1 MPSRE
6 RAATNREPAPERT
19 ASVARRL
26 EGDGALTSLQHA
38 LGNQAVTQMLGA
50 PTIQP
55 KLQSGTPGDRFEQ
68 EAESIAKAI
77 VSPPAE
83 APAVQ
88 HTTAGEGVQGLCAEC
103 EEETLRRAPVE
114 GETATA
120 ETASAPPETEQPAT
134 AETAQKPPETVVTS
148 TPAVLVDDDAETVQ
162 PGQMRKSDF
171 LAALREAVCATAND
185 GLASAGQTTT
195 DCPWVEY
202 WFDYASGRDAAYVEK
217 AIRKYA
223 PEGAAATSAE
233 ELIPIVTARVRESVD
248 TWVRTGEISGVPE
261 GFGDGGA
268 LGAGAG
274 VFFKAR
280 PGGPGQ
286 VSDPR
291 AIRNQLGGGRPLTA
305 GVRSRMESAFG
316 SGFSNV
322 RIHTDGNAAN
332 LSDSLNARAF
342 TVGQHVAFGSGEYR
356 PGSLMGDALI
366 AHELAHVVQ
375 QGGASTD
382 SAPMRK
388 GPREESAL
396 EADADRSAV
405 GAVSSLWSRVGSA
418 GQKAA
423 QSLRPAMQSGL
434 RLSRCSKKETPS
446 AAVGPKKTVSV
457 NDTTLSGASGTLA
470 SALTYAN
477 TRVYNQANVEIKQG
491 TSLTLDDPKSKAIL
505 GADLIVEEYANASTP
520 TLEEKNLLKENQSAG
535 AVSMYFVKGF
545 DKGSLGEA
553 FWPAAAAGFVGFAVG
568 STRSDNTFSHELGH
582 VLLDDGGHNVPDD
595 TYLMHSTAADPTKL
609 TPEQITKI
617 RSSSFAT

>member
-1 MPSRE
+1 
-6 RAATNREPAPERT
+6 
-19 ASVARRL
+19 
-26 EGDGALTSLQHA
+26 
-38 LGNQAVTQMLGA
+38 
-50 PTIQP
+50 
-55 KLQSGTPGDRFEQ
+55 
-68 EAESIAKAI
+68 
-77 VSPPAE
+77 
-83 APAVQ
+83 
-88 HTTAGEGVQGLCAEC
+88 
-103 EEETLRRAPVE
+103 
-114 GETATA
+114 
-120 ETASAPPETEQPAT
+120 
-134 AETAQKPPETVVTS
+134 S

-171 LAALREAVCATAND
+171 LAALRDSVCAAANE
-185 GLASAGQTTT
+185 GLASAGQTTA

-202 WFDYASGRDAAYVEK
+202 WFDYAGGKDAGYVEK

-233 ELIPIVTARVRESVD
+233 ELIPIVTARVRASVD
-248 TWVRTGEISGVPE
+248 TWARTGEISGVPE

-268 LGAGAG
+268 LGAIAG

-291 AIRNQLGGGRPLTA
+291 AVRNQLGGGRPLPG

-342 TVGQHVAFGSGEYR
+342 TVGPHVAFGSGEYR

-375 QGGASTD
+375 QGGASAD

-405 GAVSSLWSRVGSA
+405 GVVSSLWSRVGSA

-423 QSLRPAMQSGL
+423 QRLRPAMQSGL

-446 AAVGPKKTVSV
+446 AAVGPKKTVTI
-457 NDTTLSGASGTLA
+457 NDTMASGGSA
-470 SALTYAN
+470 SFASVLTYAN
-477 TRVYNQANVEIKQG
+477 TRVYNQANVEITQG
-491 TSLTLDDPKSKAIL
+491 ASATLDETKSKAIL
-505 GADLIVEEYANASTP
+505 GADLLVDEFTSAASPST
-520 TLEEKNLLKENQSAG
+520 EEKNLLKENQSGG
-535 AVSMYFVKGF
+535 AITAYFVKGL
-545 DKGSLGEA
+545 DKGSLGEN
-553 FWPAAAAGFVGFAVG
+553 FRPGQGNGLLGVVVGT
-568 STRSDNTFSHELGH
+568 TRPENTFSHELGH
-582 VLLDDGGHNVPDD
+582 VLLDDGTHNVPDA
-595 TYLMHSTAADPTKL
+595 TYLMHATAEDPTKL

-617 RSSSFAT
+617 RSSPFAT